1 MPLSKEEINRKLLHI
16 LSGSLIP
23 LGIFY
28 IPKIF
33 KVPNWIPMLI
43 LGILLLLSLVTELIR
58 FKFPAIQK
66 LFFSLVGSMLRQEE
80 NKKLTGATYIFSS
93 AFLCTVFFYNQP
105 HISFMVISMFIFGDA
120 VAAIVGL
127 SIGKIKIGKKSLEG
141 SLACFLLC
149 LIMCFF
155 VFPNIPELL
164 YKWNGYLPLPLIL
177 LASLSITVFEL
188 FPFKVSKDIVIN
200 DNLIVPIVTGFI
212 MVKIYPLL

>member
-1 MPLSKEEINRKLLHI
+1 MTLSKEEINRKLLHI

-23 LGIFY
+23 FGIFY
-28 IPKIF
+28 IPKLF
-33 KVPNWIPMLI
+33 KVPNWTPTLI
-43 LGILLLLSLVTELIR
+43 LGILLFISLFTELIR

-80 NKKLTGATYIFSS
+80 NKKLTGATYIFGSG
-93 AFLCTVFFYNQP
+93 FLCTIFFYDHP

-141 SLACFLLC
+141 SLACFFLC

-155 VFPNIPELL
+155 VFPHIPELL
-164 YKWNGYLPLPLIL
+164 NKWDGYLPLPLVL

-188 FPFKVSKDIVIN
+188 FPLKISKNIFIN
-200 DNLIVPIVTGFI
+200 DNLSVPILSGLI
-212 MVKIYPLL
+212 MLYVYPLF